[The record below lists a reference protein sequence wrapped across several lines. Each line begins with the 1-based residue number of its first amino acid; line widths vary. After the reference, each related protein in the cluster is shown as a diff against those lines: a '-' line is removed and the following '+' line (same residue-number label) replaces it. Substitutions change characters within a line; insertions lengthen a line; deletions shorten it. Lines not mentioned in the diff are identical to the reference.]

1 MSRFKVIFAAVITA
15 LFFVLLGSS
24 ASVAAPAPP
33 AKAFGELPI
42 AWDAA
47 ISPQGDKLAIIANLK
62 GEYNVVVQDFATGK
76 AMGGK
81 PWVLALGKE
90 IKPSYV
96 KWVNNDRFV
105 VRIRKP
111 ENYRGTPF
119 SMGYL
124 FTGDVA
130 SREGRIL
137 VQPRDMFRQFND
149 NVVNWLE
156 DDPEHILMAYS
167 DKAYDPFPDIKRVN
181 VNTGNDAIVIRGK
194 NLIENWI
201 TDRDGNPRIGYGQ
214 SDKGTKRKIIRNV
227 TTDSWESVD
236 DYPGLTVDTAIF
248 SMVGGGTQIVIG
260 DYQGKDTLGLYLY
273 DLTQKKIVKKIYHN
287 ENFDATGVVVS
298 KTSDEV
304 IGARYIGEQA
314 ETEML
319 DGYDTVISE
328 LRDKHNELNVHFL
341 DQTADGKTILVT
353 MSGPYFPGG
362 LFSFSAGDDAPLMIT
377 PLYTGL
383 ADDAMGNVIATSY
396 TARDGQKIPAF
407 ITVPP
412 TVRGKLENLP
422 FIVLPHGGP
431 YARDEKRF
439 DYFAQFFATRG
450 YGVLQMNFRGSEGYG
465 KSFADAGRNNWIV
478 MQEDVEDGTKWLY
491 DKGYADPTKTCIAG
505 WSYGGYAALMGA
517 AKTSELYQC
526 AVAMAA
532 LTDIADAKRD
542 LAKYRGGGVAA
553 KKFFGDALDDG
564 DTRRANSPT
573 QIADQMSIPIFLAHG
588 EDDQA
593 VHFDQYTK
601 MKKAMERAGV
611 DGTYLSFK
619 DEDHYLSKQA
629 NREAFFVAVE
639 KFLLKVNGR
648 SSHMA
653 K

>member
-1 MSRFKVIFAAVITA
+1 MTYIKTW
-15 LFFVLLGSS
+15 VLAFM
-24 ASVAAPAPP
+24 ASVVINLSMVGNALAASAPP

-47 ISPQGDKLAIIANLK
+47 ISPQGDKLAIIVNVK
-62 GEYNVVVQDFATGK
+62 GGYNILVQDFKKSAN
-76 AMGGK
+76 MSE
-81 PWVLALGKE
+81 PWFLALGGQTR
-90 IKPSYV
+90 PRYV
-96 KWVNNDRFV
+96 KWVNDHRFV
-105 VRIRKP
+105 VSISQTESHR
-111 ENYRGTPF
+111 NTPF
-119 SMGYL
+119 TMSYL
-124 FTGDVA
+124 FTGDVNE
-130 SREGRIL
+130 REGKIL
-137 VQPRDMFRQFND
+137 VKSKRIFRQFND
-149 NVVNWLE
+149 RVVDWLE
-156 DDPEHILMAYS
+156 DDPDYILMAFS
-167 DKAYDPFPDIKRVN
+167 DEAFDPFPDIKKVN
-181 VNTGNDAIVIRGK
+181 VKTGRAGTVMRGK
-194 NLIENWI
+194 NLVETWI
-201 TDRDGNPRIGYGQ
+201 TDNNGIPRIGYGE
-214 SDKGTKRKIIRNV
+214 SERGNKIKIIRDV
-227 TTDSWESVD
+227 DTDSWVSIT
-236 DYPGLTVDTAIF
+236 DYPGLEVDTPIF
-248 SMVGGGTQIVIG
+248 AMIADGKQIVIG
-260 DYQGKDTLGLYLY
+260 DYNGKDTLGLYLY
-273 DLTQKKIVKKIYHN
+273 DLEQKKIVKTIYHN
-287 ENFDATGVVVS
+287 DTFDASGVITS
-298 KTSDEV
+298 KNSGEV
-304 IGARYIGEQA
+304 IGARYVGDRT
-314 ETEML
+314 ETQML
-319 DGYDTVISE
+319 NEYDTLMSE
-328 LRDKHNELNVHFL
+328 LRAKYADFDVRFV
-341 DQTADGKTILVT
+341 DQTEDGRTLIVTI
-353 MSGPYFPGG
+353 SGPHSPGG
-362 LFSFSAGDDAPLMIT
+362 LYSYSMGDSAPVQLT
-377 PLYTGL
+377 PLYTDL
-383 ADDAMGNVIATSY
+383 SENSMGNVIATSY

-412 TVRGKLENLP
+412 TVNGSLKNLP

-491 DKGYADPTKTCIAG
+491 DKGYADPDKTCIAG

-532 LTDIADAKRD
+532 LTDIADAKSD
-542 LAKYRGGGVAA
+542 FAKYRGGRVDA
-553 KKFFGDALDDG
+553 KEFFGEAMDDR

-573 QIADQMSIPIFLAHG
+573 QIADQISIPIFLAHG

-619 DEDHYLSKQA
+619 DEDHYLSTQA

-648 SSHMA
+648 SPYMA